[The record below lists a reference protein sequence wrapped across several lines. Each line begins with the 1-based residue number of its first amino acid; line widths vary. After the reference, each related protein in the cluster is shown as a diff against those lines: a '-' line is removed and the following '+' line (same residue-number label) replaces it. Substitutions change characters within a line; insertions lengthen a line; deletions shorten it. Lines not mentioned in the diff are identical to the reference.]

1 MPVVRHRHHRQRR
14 QGHHPGGHRQ
24 RAGLAREQAVLGPE
38 MLEGRRLLAAAVAPQ
53 FEVRWNEAAVRLA
66 AKNVR
71 VTQATT
77 FGPVALL
84 QTASATLT
92 IVNRG
97 TADLQL
103 HGDQPVRFQGKAAA
117 DFRIAALPETSV
129 VPPGGSVSVD
139 VTFAPQGLGVR
150 QAKVT
155 VVTAVPIKRPQ
166 SFAIAGRG
174 LAAPPIVDAPAAAGV
189 RVRQVA
195 PEYVGTGVYHA
206 LYLPTDWQ
214 PDATFPVIVE
224 YPPNAWKPA
233 GTTGRVE
240 DTHLGYHQSQ
250 GTGFIWVTMPLITTR
265 GGRPRNSTTWWDN
278 GKASDPA
285 GQRLAVDYTKLNLP
299 RILEAFGGD
308 PERVFVTGFSRG
320 AIAAGYVALADAEI
334 ANLWLGFLPHSFHDT
349 ATNRLARI
357 GGRASFITYGQR
369 DQGASSSRSA
379 AQRLEQLGFPVERHM
394 IAGLGHSDRWI
405 LPGAGGPQAAAVRTA
420 LREWL
425 DWVMTERPGRPQVA
439 GLVVLPAAA

>member
-1 MPVVRHRHHRQRR
+1 MPVARHSSHHRHLQRPR
-14 QGHHPGGHRQ
+14 GHGHRR
-24 RAGLAREQAVLGPE
+24 RARLGREPATLGPE
-38 MLEGRRLLAAAVAPQ
+38 MLEARRLLAAAPAPQ

-71 VTQATT
+71 ATQTT
-77 FGPVALL
+77 DFGPVALL

-103 HGDQPVRFQGKAAA
+103 HGDQPLRIQGKAAA
-117 DFRIAALPETSV
+117 DFRITALPETPV

-139 VTFAPQGLGVR
+139 VAFAPQGLGVR

-155 VVTAVPIKRPQ
+155 VVTAVPTKRPQ

-174 LAAPPIVDAPAAAGV
+174 LAAPRMIDAPAAAGA

-195 PEYVGTGVYHA
+195 PEYVDTGVYHS
-206 LYLPTDWQ
+206 LYLPTDWR

-250 GTGFIWVTMPLITTR
+250 GQGFIWVTMPLITTR
-265 GGRPRNSTTWWDN
+265 GGLPRNSTNWWDN
-278 GKASDPA
+278 GKASDPV

-349 ATNRLARI
+349 SPDRLARI
-357 GGRASFITYGQR
+357 AGRASFITYGQK
-369 DQGASSSRSA
+369 DQGASSSRTA

-405 LPGAGGPQAAAVRTA
+405 LPGAGGSQAAAVRTA

-425 DWVMTERPGRPQVA
+425 EWVMTERPGRPQVT